1 MKEKELLQLENL
13 SGFTPKEIKEKYP
26 KLFDQLNDR
35 ASHKLKTGIE
45 SKLKEAPKEIK
56 DSLSRMKITG
66 DKKEKEN
73 VKAIL
78 AKDLKK
84 KNVSEKKRKELEE
97 SIKQL
102 PDLGKLDDL
111 LQPDVP
117 IEQNPSFQK
126 ELTQAKTY
134 RLTDLAG
141 LTKTKADKIFTENIS
156 LHSISQD
163 ALKTWVEE
171 KKLSKTEAEN
181 LGFTSNLYTFLDAD
195 FALTKYAK
203 KNLKQVDS
211 LKDMIKLDKGDWE
224 KCIVDSKMDMSPN
237 MSQRHYAEVLYT

>member
-1 MKEKELLQLENL
+1 KELLQLEKL

-56 DSLSRMKITG
+56 DRLSQIKLTG
-66 DKKEKEN
+66 AKEGKEDVKSILSKDVNKEN
-73 VKAIL
+73 I
-78 AKDLKK
+78 
-84 KNVSEKKRKELEE
+84 SEKKKKELED
-97 SIKQL
+97 SIKHL
-102 PDLGKLDDL
+102 PELGKLEDL
-111 LQPDVP
+111 IQPDVP
-117 IEQNPSFQK
+117 IALNPSFQK

-171 KKLSKTEAEN
+171 KKLSKTEA
-181 LGFTSNLYTFLDAD
+181 
-195 FALTKYAK
+195 
-203 KNLKQVDS
+203 
-211 LKDMIKLDKGDWE
+211 
-224 KCIVDSKMDMSPN
+224 
-237 MSQRHYAEVLYT
+237 